1 MVLSSIRKYL
11 CSLVSFLLSPKFWDP
26 AQRDLKI
33 SCSSSEN
40 VFIFSLPFLLGCS
53 PLVSK

>member
-11 CSLVSFLLSPKFWDP
+11 CSLVSCLLSPEFWDH

-53 PLVSK
+53 PLASK